1 MSLSKNVRSKSK
13 SFGRR
18 SLVECLESRTLMTGG
33 PTKLTVTNLLP
44 SGTGSLS
51 AEVHLANAVPFSQGP
66 VIISFAAGLQ
76 GTIPETGPVV
86 ISGPAGEYIQGPSAG
101 GITVSGQGTSALVD
115 VAAGDLAAGITNLSF
130 VNGAASTSGGDG
142 SIEVDGGSLTLNNVS
157 VSATANAIYVGAGAT
172 ASFLNLTESHCT
184 GVYSLEAYGPITVYT
199 STFVTNN
206 TTAYGIACFNS
217 ATFQSVAVNQNKAG
231 NGGIFLDNTGLSG
244 VHWSV
249 TDTTLYNNLPV
260 NNDGGPGGGGLIA
273 TATVPTSLAVADST
287 FAYNDNN
294 TGDTN
299 GGGISIEG
307 TVPATLTSNDVAY
320 NIDTLGGLWAYES
333 GGYQV
338 LTTNGIYAG
347 NFGSPDICDSY
358 NPNGAGAPI
367 SLASGGYNLDNST
380 STEGAT
386 WSNMVYLQNSDELGV
401 GANLAQ
407 LAYCGGPN
415 TSEFEFALT
424 TQSLTVIG
432 NGNPNLS
439 GYDQTG
445 TNPYAMDR
453 GSMQNVPIP
462 SGQVVAHGTVVT
474 QSSSVLL
481 GTLPTTTNVDVFDL
495 ALDSVSNAKHRP
507 TTV

>member
-1 MSLSKNVRSKSK
+1 MSLSKNVRSQSNN
-13 SFGRR
+13 FGRR

-33 PTKLTVTNLLP
+33 PTDLTVTNLL
-44 SGTGSLS
+44 SAGTGSLS

-66 VIISFAAGLQ
+66 VIISFATGLKD
-76 GTIPETGPVV
+76 TIALTEPLV
-86 ISGPAGEYIQGPSAG
+86 ISGPAGEYIQGPAAG
-101 GITVSGQGTSALVD
+101 GITISGQGTSALVD
-115 VAAGDLAAGITNLSF
+115 IAAGDLAAGITNLSF

-142 SIEVDGGSLTLNNVS
+142 SIEVDGGPLALNNVS

-199 STFVTNN
+199 STFVTND

-231 NGGIFLDNTGLSG
+231 NGGIFLDNPSLSG
-244 VHWSV
+244 VHWNV
-249 TDTTLYNNLPV
+249 TDTTVNNNLPV
-260 NNDGGPGGGGLIA
+260 NQDGGTGGGGLIA

-307 TVPATLTSNDVAY
+307 PVPATLTSVDVAF

-338 LTTNGIYAG
+338 LTTNSIYAS

-358 NPNGAGAPI
+358 NPNGAGAPTSI
-367 SLASGGYNLDNST
+367 VSTGYNLVNST
-380 STEGAT
+380 NTDGAT
-386 WSNMVYLQNSDELGV
+386 WSNVVYTKSDELGV

-415 TSEFEFALT
+415 TAEFEFALT

-432 NGNPNLS
+432 NGNPSLS

-445 TNPYAMDR
+445 TNQYAMDR

-462 SGQVVAHGTVVT
+462 SGQIVLAHGTVVT

-481 GTLPTTTNVDVFDL
+481 GTLPTTMDVFDL
-495 ALDSVSNAKHRP
+495 ALDSVSNAKHQS